1 MLLSINSIQGYT
13 MSDTITVAEYCKRH
27 NTSTQAVYARIKR
40 GTLEST
46 VVNGIKM
53 VIDNIPTEVAT
64 DTNEIATLMQ
74 SIINDQKKEI
84 KRLHRTIKQL
94 EKQNIKSID
103 TMLKLFTNDTKQIGF
118 DNADYIE
125 AKEIK
130 SKKDR
135 RRDKKKYKN
144 KKK

>member
-1 MLLSINSIQGYT
+1 
-13 MSDTITVAEYCKRH
+13 MSDTITVKEYCKRH

-53 VIDNIPTEVAT
+53 IVDNSIVE
-64 DTNEIATLMQ
+64 DTTIYNGTATLMQ
-74 SIINDQKKEI
+74 SIIKDQKREI
-84 KRLHRTIKQL
+84 KRLHKTIKQL

-103 TMLKLFTNDTKQIGF
+103 TMLKLFANNTNKIAF
-118 DNADYIE
+118 DNSDYIDV
-125 AKEIK
+125 KE
-130 SKKDR
+130 
-135 RRDKKKYKN
+135 KKKKR

>member
-1 MLLSINSIQGYT
+1 MLLSINSIQGIT

-40 GTLEST
+40 GTLHNT
-46 VVNGIKM
+46 VVNGVKMIVDDSVADIQSSDTTILNEYTMLLQSTIK
-53 VIDNIPTEVAT
+53 E
-64 DTNEIATLMQ
+64 
-74 SIINDQKKEI
+74 QKKEI

-118 DNADYIE
+118 DSSDYIE
-125 AKEIK
+125 VKPGK
-130 SKKDR
+130 NKKD
-135 RRDKKKYKN
+135 KN
-144 KKK
+144 KKKNKK